1 MQVEN
6 LRDYAVCLARLGR
19 LDEAA
24 AVFVMLTDQGASAD
38 VTSYVLGETY
48 YAKQDYE
55 NAAAEFQNVLAG
67 TEDEVLQRRCYNSL
81 AETYREAGDYQA
93 SISLIEEAVEKP
105 EMAMD
110 PVLYEMLGLAYY
122 QSYQDAAD
130 GASAAAAAEAF
141 GQAIR
146 LGVRKEYMYV
156 NAAFCY
162 YYSASLEQAYAM
174 LDELQQVYPDSYQPH
189 AIRAIFHISE
199 ENEKDESVR
208 DYTAAQEEYETA
220 KSMAVS
226 SDDQTYLQMLESYI
240 QELEE
245 KGWL

>member
-1 MQVEN
+1 MCWE
-6 LRDYAVCLARLGR
+6 RPI
-19 LDEAA
+19 
-24 AVFVMLTDQGASAD
+24 
-38 VTSYVLGETY
+38 
-48 YAKQDYE
+48 
-55 NAAAEFQNVLAG
+55 
-67 TEDEVLQRRCYNSL
+67 
-81 AETYREAGDYQA
+81 
-93 SISLIEEAVEKP
+93 SIDLIEEAVEKP

-122 QSYQDAAD
+122 QSYRELQDES
-130 GASAAAAAEAF
+130 SAAAAADAF
-141 GQAIR
+141 CQAIQ
-146 LGVRKEYMYV
+146 LGVQKEYMYV

-162 YYSASLEQAYAM
+162 YYSASLDQAYEM
-174 LDELQQVYPDSYQPH
+174 LDSMQQIYPDSYKPY
-189 AIRAIFHISE
+189 AIRAIFYISE